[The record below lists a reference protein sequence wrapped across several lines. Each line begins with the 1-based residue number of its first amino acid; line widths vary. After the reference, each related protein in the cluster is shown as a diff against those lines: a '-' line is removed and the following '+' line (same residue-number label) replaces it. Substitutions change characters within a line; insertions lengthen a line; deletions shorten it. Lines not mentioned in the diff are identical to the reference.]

1 MTRWPCGPPDDPD
14 ELRRLLGVVR
24 SDGEGPADLGPVPGL
39 GVLDA
44 LADEMRQAG
53 LEVEVRR
60 AGPGR

>member
-1 MTRWPCGPPDDPD
+1 MTPD